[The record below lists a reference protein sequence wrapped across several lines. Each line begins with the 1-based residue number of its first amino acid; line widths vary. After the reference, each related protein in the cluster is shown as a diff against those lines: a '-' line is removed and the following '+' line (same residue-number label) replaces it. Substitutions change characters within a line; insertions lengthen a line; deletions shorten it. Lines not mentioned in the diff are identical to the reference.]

1 MKKFFFLFVMLAMGM
16 YAQAQ
21 QLDVCTKPYGDDGSE
36 ITVIKPTVANFMMLL
51 AMNEDQFKAAMEAN
65 KYGNQMPRGNFVSY
79 WNGSNDNFAY
89 AKCVN
94 SFLYNKETKEVH
106 FMVGNDMIY
115 PQGAIMQLYRDLRPY
130 QVRDESQQQRRGP
143 RGNFPRGNAPQG
155 NAPQGNAPQGNAP
168 QGNAPQGNAPQGNAP
183 QGNASQGNVPQ
194 GNVPQANVPNMPQN
208 GAMPT
213 PPGMGRPG
221 APGQGFGR
229 NRRGGFFGRNGL
241 GRSRTDTFEVKDE
254 QSGETYIFS
263 IGAFPRF
270 FYVTASKKKT
280 E

>member
-1 MKKFFFLFVMLAMGM
+1 MMLMKKFFFLFMMLAMGM

-21 QLDVCTKPYGDDGSE
+21 QLDVCTKPYGEEGNE

-51 AMNEDQFKAAMEAN
+51 SMNEDQFKAVMEAN
-65 KYGNQMPRGNFVSY
+65 KYGNQMPRGNFVTY
-79 WNGSNDNFAY
+79 WNGSPDNFQF

-155 NAPQGNAPQGNAP
+155 NAPQGNVPQGNVP
-168 QGNAPQGNAPQGNAP
+168 
-183 QGNASQGNVPQ
+183 NVPQ

-241 GRSRTDTFEVKDE
+241 GRTRTDTFEVKDE

>member
-1 MKKFFFLFVMLAMGM
+1 MMMLMKKLFFLFMMLAMGL

-21 QLDVCTKPYGDDGSE
+21 QLDVCTKPFGEEGNE

-51 AMNEDQFKAAMEAN
+51 SMNEDQFKAVMEAN
-65 KYGNQMPRGNFVSY
+65 KYGNQMPRGNFVTY
-79 WNGSNDNFAY
+79 WNGSPDNFQF

-106 FMVGNDMIY
+106 FMVSNDMIY
-115 PQGAIMQLYRDLRPY
+115 PQGSIMQLYRDLRPY
-130 QVRDESQQQRRGP
+130 QVRDEAQGP
-143 RGNFPRGNAPQG
+143 RGPMGGPRANAPQG
-155 NAPQGNAPQGNAP
+155 NMPQGNVP
-168 QGNAPQGNAPQGNAP
+168 
-183 QGNASQGNVPQ
+183 NVPQ

-208 GAMPT
+208 GDQAT
-213 PPGMGRPG
+213 PQGPGRPG
-221 APGQGFGR
+221 TPAQGFGR
-229 NRRGGFFGRNGL
+229 NRSGGRGGIFGRNGL
-241 GRSRTDTFEVKDE
+241 GRTRTDTFEVKDE
-254 QSGETYIFS
+254 QSGETYTFS

>member
-1 MKKFFFLFVMLAMGM
+1 MMLMKKFFFLFMMLAMGM
-16 YAQAQ
+16 YAQTQ

-51 AMNEDQFKAAMEAN
+51 AMNEDQFKAIMEAN
-65 KYGNQMPRGNFVSY
+65 KYSTQMPRGNYIAF
-79 WNGSNDNFAY
+79 WNGSPDNFQFG
-89 AKCVN
+89 KCVN
-94 SFLYNKETKEVH
+94 SFMYNKEDKEVH
-106 FMVGNDMIY
+106 FTVANDMIY

-130 QVRDESQQQRRGP
+130 QVRDESQQRRGP
-143 RGNFPRGNAPQG
+143 RGNFPQGNVPQG
-155 NAPQGNAPQGNAP
+155 NVP
-168 QGNAPQGNAPQGNAP
+168 
-183 QGNASQGNVPQ
+183 NVPQ

-229 NRRGGFFGRNGL
+229 GNRGNRGGLFGRNGL
-241 GRSRTDTFEVKDE
+241 GRTRTDTFEVKDE

-270 FYVTASKKKT
+270 FSVSASKKKT

>member
-1 MKKFFFLFVMLAMGM
+1 MKKLFFLFMMLAMGM

-21 QLDVCTKPYGDDGSE
+21 QLDVCTKPYGDDGSA

-51 AMNEDQFKAAMEAN
+51 AMNEDQFKAVMEAN
-65 KYGNQMPRGNFVSY
+65 KYGNQMPRGNFVTY

-94 SFLYNKETKEVH
+94 SFMYNKENKEVH

-130 QVRDESQQQRRGP
+130 QVRDESQQRRGP
-143 RGNFPRGNAPQG
+143 RGNMPQG
-155 NAPQGNAPQGNAP
+155 NTPQGD
-168 QGNAPQGNAPQGNAP
+168 
-183 QGNASQGNVPQ
+183 VPQ

-213 PPGMGRPG
+213 PPGFGGRPG
-221 APGQGFGR
+221 MPGQGFGR
-229 NRRGGFFGRNGL
+229 GNRGNRGGLFGRNGL
-241 GRSRTDTFEVKDE
+241 GRTRTDTFEVKDE
-254 QSGETYIFS
+254 QSGETYTFS

-270 FYVTASKKKT
+270 FYVTVSKKKT